1 MAADAACDSM
11 DRVEPPITGVQTLDA
26 QGCADDRPG
35 GTMETLKVKLEAVMA
50 LLVTFLVAIV
60 VMGSMNGLSALEPVV
75 ALVQALAA
83 FALYDRWA
91 TPR

>member
-1 MAADAACDSM
+1 
-11 DRVEPPITGVQTLDA
+11 
-26 QGCADDRPG
+26 
-35 GTMETLKVKLEAVMA
+35 METLKVKLEAVMA

-83 FALYDRWA
+83 VALYDRWA

>member
-1 MAADAACDSM
+1 
-11 DRVEPPITGVQTLDA
+11 
-26 QGCADDRPG
+26 
-35 GTMETLKVKLEAVMA
+35 METLKVKLEAVMA

-75 ALVQALAA
+75 AFVQAIAA
-83 FALYDRWA
+83 FALYDRLA